1 MKRNRILWFGLWIL
15 SLVGISFY
23 GGPVTYG
30 IFTVLSL
37 VPVFCLIYAR
47 MVYNRFRI
55 YQQMEGKSLVCRQ
68 NKDFVFD
75 LQNEDFFPYAGI
87 RIVFYSDFSNIIG
100 LDSDTVYELK
110 PFSGINLKTGLICRY
125 SGNYDVG
132 VREIII
138 YDFLKIFS
146 LKLKIRNPFTVNVRP
161 RIIHLDNS
169 SQLDAVSACSGNNGL
184 RKEEPDIPVREYV
197 PGDDVRQIRW
207 KQTARTGKLMVFT
220 RTSEAEQ
227 GVGIITDSFRYGD
240 EQVEY
245 LPPESQI
252 LELNIALVCYFLKKN
267 MHVRSYYMT
276 SGRCV
281 CEETTDLRKFEA
293 YYEKM
298 CAFSFNT
305 RNTAKALASG
315 VMGMNSLTDNNVL
328 IFIVCKW
335 TDEMMKVA
343 GYAYKN
349 NIPVTVFLVSDD
361 SGETEEICNG
371 RHGIRF
377 VRIGTEDDLTEV
389 LR

>member
-1 MKRNRILWFGLWIL
+1 MKRNRIIWFGLWIL

-30 IFTVLSL
+30 ILAVLTL
-37 VPVFCLIYAR
+37 IPVFCLIYAR

-87 RIVFYSDFSNIIG
+87 RIVFFSDFSNIIG

-197 PGDDVRQIRW
+197 PGDDVR
-207 KQTARTGKLMVFT
+207 L
-220 RTSEAEQ
+220 
-227 GVGIITDSFRYGD
+227 
-240 EQVEY
+240 
-245 LPPESQI
+245 
-252 LELNIALVCYFLKKN
+252 IAKTFC
-267 MHVRSYYMT
+267 
-276 SGRCV
+276 
-281 CEETTDLRKFEA
+281 
-293 YYEKM
+293 
-298 CAFSFNT
+298 
-305 RNTAKALASG
+305 
-315 VMGMNSLTDNNVL
+315 
-328 IFIVCKW
+328 
-335 TDEMMKVA
+335 
-343 GYAYKN
+343 
-349 NIPVTVFLVSDD
+349 
-361 SGETEEICNG
+361 
-371 RHGIRF
+371 
-377 VRIGTEDDLTEV
+377 
-389 LR
+389 